1 MSQAQTDV
9 NWILVSLT
17 SPKKKD
23 LVLKQIKSD
32 ENLPNLIRSEH
43 SVYGEWLL
51 LEVSDVQL
59 VRERMQ
65 KISYIKKLER
75 IKPEDASR
83 MLRV

>member
-75 IKPEDASR
+75 IKPEEASR
-83 MLRV
+83 MLGV